1 MSRAYLHS
9 ILSEKR
15 IFLQRSAPFP
25 KGDFQ
30 MIVEEIMKTKV
41 STLFPTNTIADAI
54 HLMRS
59 KKIRHIPIINTEEH
73 LVGLV
78 TSSRIRNATPS
89 IFHADEHLE
98 DLQKPL
104 EAIMRTDIY
113 TGHPLDFVE
122 EVAGLFYE
130 HHISCL
136 PIIKDKKLIGIIT
149 ETDLLRT
156 MVELTG
162 AHQPGS
168 QIDVKV
174 PNISG
179 VLCEIAG
186 IIRNRKANI
195 LSVLVYPDKQDEHY
209 KILVIRVQMMNP
221 IGLIEDLK
229 QAGYHVLWPNLPG
242 ISQ

>member
-1 MSRAYLHS
+1 
-9 ILSEKR
+9 
-15 IFLQRSAPFP
+15 
-25 KGDFQ
+25 
-30 MIVEEIMKTKV
+30 MIIEEIMKTNV
-41 STLFPTNTIADAI
+41 SSLSPTDTISDAI
-54 HLMRS
+54 QLMDA
-59 KKIRHIPIINTEEH
+59 KKIRHIPIVNSGNQ

-78 TSSRIRNATPS
+78 TASRIRNATPS

-104 EAIMRTDIY
+104 ELIMRKDIV

-130 HHISCL
+130 YHISCL
-136 PIIKDKKLIGIIT
+136 PIIKDQKLVGIIT

-168 QIDVKV
+168 QIEVKV
-174 PNISG
+174 PNRSG
-179 VLCEIAG
+179 ILYEIAG

-195 LSVLVYPDKQDEHY
+195 LSVLVYPDKTDDRY
-209 KILVIRVQMMNP
+209 KILVIRIQMMNP
-221 IGLIEDLK
+221 SGLVADIK
-229 QAGYHVLWPNLPG
+229 QAGFQVLWPNLPE

>member
-1 MSRAYLHS
+1 
-9 ILSEKR
+9 
-15 IFLQRSAPFP
+15 
-25 KGDFQ
+25 
-30 MIVEEIMKTKV
+30 MIIEEIMKTNV
-41 STLFPTNTIADAI
+41 SSLSPIDTISDAI
-54 HLMRS
+54 HLMDA
-59 KKIRHIPIINTEEH
+59 KKIRHIPIVNSENQ
-73 LVGLV
+73 LVGLI
-78 TSSRIRNATPS
+78 TASRIRNATPS

-104 EAIMRTDIY
+104 ELIMRKDIV

-130 HHISCL
+130 YHISCL
-136 PIIKDKKLIGIIT
+136 PIIKDQKLVGIIT

-168 QIDVKV
+168 QIEVKV
-174 PNISG
+174 PNKSG
-179 VLCEIAG
+179 ILYEIAG

-195 LSVLVYPDKQDEHY
+195 LSVLVYPDKTDDRY
-209 KILVIRVQMMNP
+209 KILVIRIQMMNP
-221 IGLIEDLK
+221 SGLVEDIK
-229 QAGYHVLWPNLPG
+229 QAGFQVLWPNLPE